1 MRILHTSD
9 WHIGRTLYGN
19 KRYEEFAAFF
29 DWLAKTIDERGI
41 EALLVAGDIFDTG
54 TPSNRAQELYYR
66 FLVRVAASRCRHIVL
81 VAGNHDSPSFLDAPQ
96 ALLKAIR
103 IHVVGSMRANP
114 EEEVLEL
121 DDARGRTR
129 LIVCAVPYLRDR
141 DIRTTEAGESF
152 DEKEQKLLEGI
163 RAHYAAVAREALHIR
178 EKLGSDIPIAA
189 LGHLFATG
197 AQTVEGDGVREL
209 YIGSLAHVSPAI
221 FPPCFDYLA
230 LGHLH
235 VPQKV
240 GGSETMRYSGSPL
253 PMGFG
258 EAHQQKIVCQV
269 DFCDRKAT
277 VTPLA
282 VPVFQKLE
290 RISGDRDA
298 IVKRLRELEAKKERV
313 WLEIV
318 STGVPVTG
326 DLREQLETH
335 IAGSALEI
343 LRIRNG
349 AIPQYA
355 LNAMDEGESLEELAV
370 DEVFERCLGA
380 HDIPEEQRPELRR
393 LYREVRVSLD
403 EDDLQA
409 Q

>member
-96 ALLKAIR
+96 ALLKSIH
-103 IHVVGSMRANP
+103 IHVLGSMRSNP

-121 DDARGRTR
+121 DDDQGRIR

-163 RAHYAAVAREALHIR
+163 RAHYAAVTREALRVR

-189 LGHLFATG
+189 LGHLFAAG

-209 YIGSLAHVSPAI
+209 YIGSLAHVSPSI

-235 VPQKV
+235 VP
-240 GGSETMRYSGSPL
+240 
-253 PMGFG
+253 
-258 EAHQQKIVCQV
+258 
-269 DFCDRKAT
+269 
-277 VTPLA
+277 
-282 VPVFQKLE
+282 
-290 RISGDRDA
+290 
-298 IVKRLRELEAKKERV
+298 
-313 WLEIV
+313 
-318 STGVPVTG
+318 
-326 DLREQLETH
+326 
-335 IAGSALEI
+335 
-343 LRIRNG
+343 
-349 AIPQYA
+349 
-355 LNAMDEGESLEELAV
+355 
-370 DEVFERCLGA
+370 
-380 HDIPEEQRPELRR
+380 
-393 LYREVRVSLD
+393 
-403 EDDLQA
+403 
-409 Q
+409 